1 MAKPQISGKFWFDV
15 SEDKI
20 NLKESV
26 FFDKPEFVQFVGLI
40 CHNRTYV
47 THQKMFHFPSILN
60 SDALYDKYAE
70 KINILL

>member
-15 SEDKI
+15 SEHKM

-26 FFDKPEFVQFVGLI
+26 LCDKPESVYLVGLI
-40 CHNRTYV
+40 CHNQTYI

-60 SDALYDKYAE
+60 SDALYDKYSE